1 MQMKY
6 LFPWTNLDIWK
17 KYYLELTKKRALTL
31 GSAKNKRKEK
41 VDKNWLSGWIFIG
54 KPTRR
59 SETSN

>member
-6 LFPWTNLDIWK
+6 LFPLTNLDIWK

-41 VDKNWLSGWIFIG
+41 VDKNWLSGWIFI
-54 KPTRR
+54 
-59 SETSN
+59 